1 MSSILAAPQ
10 KRRIKPPLQMT
21 SSTEKPGV
29 SKTSEQGVD
38 YAVSLK
44 SRPSEEKKRR
54 DNTDKVTLL

>member
-1 MSSILAAPQ
+1 
-10 KRRIKPPLQMT
+10 MT

-44 SRPSEEKKRR
+44 SRPSEEKKRG
-54 DNTDKVTLL
+54 DNIDKVTLRAFLNIKFLITLL